1 MTPTDATADPAAV
14 QRLQRTVDRLPVVH
28 LEGDGAPPA
37 PAWID
42 VEGMVERPG
51 RFTVE
56 DLRAID
62 DRFMIADHH
71 CVWGWS
77 KRTCRWRG
85 AMLGALLDHV
95 GLLPGAT
102 HVTVVCHRSAYAS
115 CMETADARDGI
126 LAWGL
131 DGAPLPPEHGA
142 PIRFQNAERL
152 WGYKGVKWAGRIV
165 VGDEA
170 TPGFWEEMV
179 GDPRGHVPEP
189 VLRQFGYWRSRW
201 WR

>member
-1 MTPTDATADPAAV
+1 MTTTRPATAPPPAP
-14 QRLQRTVDRLPVVH
+14 RMQRTVDRLPVVH
-28 LEGDGAPPA
+28 LETEAAPVA
-37 PAWID
+37 PAWIE
-42 VEGMVERPG
+42 VIGLVERPC
-51 RFTVE
+51 RLAVD

-85 AMLGALLDHV
+85 AMLGAVLDHV

-102 HVTVVCHRSAYAS
+102 HATVGCHLSPYAS
-115 CMETADARDGI
+115 CMELADAREGI

-131 DGAPLPPEHGA
+131 DGAPLAAENGA
-142 PIRFQNAERL
+142 PLRFQNPERL
-152 WGYKGVKWAGRIV
+152 WGYKGVKWAGRV
-165 VGDEA
+165 LVGDRSA
-170 TPGFWEEMV
+170 PGFWEEMV

-189 VLRQFGYWRSRW
+189 VMAQFAHWRPRW